1 MEDRLR
7 RQAEEKNELLHE
19 LNTLKVRLPLTQT
32 TIVMTENHV
41 IGTGKTSYMFA

>member
-19 LNTLKVRLPLTQT
+19 LSALKVRLPLTQT
-32 TIVMTENHV
+32 TIIVTKNCV
-41 IGTGKTSYMFA
+41 IGTGETSYMFA